1 MAAPSGQVGY
11 GRFSDASQPP
21 FYVTFVNLMG
31 LQSLDGANIPNRNF
45 PPPHERFLMKIAI
58 PFLIAASLACSG
70 AAMASAELA
79 TKNKCNTCHAL
90 DKKGVGPSWKD
101 VAAKNKGAKGA
112 DKALADVIVKGSKG
126 GKYGKMPMPA
136 QAGAAADAPALV
148 KWILAQ

>member
-1 MAAPSGQVGY
+1 MKLAV
-11 GRFSDASQPP
+11 
-21 FYVTFVNLMG
+21 
-31 LQSLDGANIPNRNF
+31 SL
-45 PPPHERFLMKIAI
+45 
-58 PFLIAASLACSG
+58 LIAASLGLSG

-101 VAAKNKGAKGA
+101 IAAKNKGAKGA
-112 DKALADVIVKGSKG
+112 DKALADVIVKGTKG

-136 QAGAAADAPALV
+136 QAGAAADSAALA